1 MHISRVLLFAV
12 MLAAA
17 PVLAQDRAERSAAPQ
32 PVAPGVLRL
41 LPGDSVSEK
50 DIDIG
55 GRKLAYTATA
65 GTLPLHDQSGER
77 TAAVFYTA
85 YAVKGQADR
94 PVTFVFNGGP
104 GAASAYLHLG
114 LVGPRIIDFGED
126 GRDGAAVK
134 LRDNPQSWLEFTDLV
149 LIDPVGTGWSRPAK
163 PDGGGAF
170 WGVRRDAEVLAKVIA
185 LYVARN
191 SRSASPK
198 YILGESYGGFRAA
211 KVARALQRD
220 QGIIV
225 SGIVMVSPFIE
236 GAFQFGGEHFALGA
250 ALHLPA
256 LVATELER
264 KGAFSKE
271 ALAEAERF
279 AMSEYLTMLAVPPKG
294 DAAAAFHARVAKL
307 LDLPVDAVARSR
319 GFVRDAYLRHVRAAD
334 RKLISTYDGSF
345 AVADPFPESG
355 VGRVDPI
362 LEGFSRALSGAFVAY
377 ARDELGFKTD
387 MTYALL
393 ASDITGRWDWHEG
406 SGRQPAGASADLRI
420 LLALT
425 PSFRLLVS
433 HGYSDL
439 VTPYGVS
446 RYVLDHLTPAGAAD
460 RTELRLYRGGHM
472 FYFNAE
478 SRRAFTA
485 DMKSFYLQGR

>member
-1 MHISRVLLFAV
+1 
-12 MLAAA
+12 MLAGV
-17 PVLAQDRAERSAAPQ
+17 PVLAQERAERPAAP
-32 PVAPGVLRL
+32 PPASPGVIRL
-41 LPGDSVSEK
+41 LPGDAVKEK

-65 GTLPLHDQSGER
+65 GTLPLYDQSGER
-77 TAAVFYTA
+77 SAAVFYTA
-85 YAVKGQADR
+85 YAVKGEQDR

-114 LVGPRIIDFGED
+114 LVGPRIIEFGPD
-126 GRDGAAVK
+126 GRDGAAAR

-163 PDGGGAF
+163 SDGGQAF
-170 WGVRRDAEVLAKVIA
+170 WGVQRDAEALAKVIA

-191 SRSASPK
+191 SRGASPK

-211 KVARALQRD
+211 KVARALQRE
-220 QGIIV
+220 QGIMV
-225 SGIVMVSPFIE
+225 SGIVMVSPFME
-236 GAFQFGGEHFALGA
+236 GAFQFGGENFALGA
-250 ALHLPA
+250 ALHFSA

-264 KGAFSKE
+264 KGAFSRE

-294 DAAAAFHARVAKL
+294 DAAAAFHARVAKM
-307 LDLPVDAVARSR
+307 LDMPVDAVARAR
-319 GFVRDAYLRHVRAAD
+319 GFVRDAYLRHVRATD
-334 RKLISTYDGSF
+334 RKIVSTYDGSF
-345 AVADPFPESG
+345 SVADPFPESG
-355 VGRVDPI
+355 GARVDPV
-362 LEGFSRALSGAFVAY
+362 LEGFSRALAGAFVAY

-387 MTYALL
+387 ITYALL
-393 ASDITGRWDWHEG
+393 ASDVTGRWDWHEK
-406 SGRQPAGASADLRI
+406 SGRQPVGASADLRV

-433 HGYSDL
+433 HGYTDL

-446 RYVLDHLTPAGAAD
+446 RYVLDHLAPADGAG

-472 FYFNAE
+472 FYFNPD
-478 SRRAFTA
+478 SRRAFTG
-485 DMKSFYLQGR
+485 DVKSFYQHGR